1 MATSALDMFTPRYAG
16 QLSPKA
22 KHILAGLP
30 ANVVQL
36 ASFDAHKAADDK
48 ISKLCES
55 PADDESL
62 SGPIAYWNRV
72 RAQARKQLARDVPAL
87 NALSDKDLDVVIMVA
102 RSAMIAGKHGLVPT
116 DTAVLTRTYE
126 MGVDALAWAFL
137 YHKLRETPPTTPLRE
152 MFPADELGLAGAD
165 PATPVGDVLPHDA
178 LVQGCRDACAGATE
192 ILDVLEMESYERF
205 NPAAESPQKTRRL
218 VGQRAV
224 SSMDREAGSP
234 IAHTSIAQ

>member
-1 MATSALDMFTPRYAG
+1 MR
-16 QLSPKA
+16 
-22 KHILAGLP
+22 
-30 ANVVQL
+30 
-36 ASFDAHKAADDK
+36 
-48 ISKLCES
+48 
-55 PADDESL
+55 
-62 SGPIAYWNRV
+62 W
-72 RAQARKQLARDVPAL
+72 
-87 NALSDKDLDVVIMVA
+87 
-102 RSAMIAGKHGLVPT
+102 
-116 DTAVLTRTYE
+116 
-126 MGVDALAWAFL
+126 GVDALAWAFL